1 MSVFTSPTGLI
12 IDAFGDLRDQ
22 LEQVR
27 EDLESKCFICGIG
40 KEYFDAT
47 PHGFDRHVE
56 REHNFA
62 NYMWVACPTYRN
74 MYIYIPILI
83 CATLTS
89 PFRYFLMHII
99 NKPDTEFTGQVRT
112 IKHCYWNYYSRQ
124 GFIVICLLFSGD
136 LRLGTLPTAMPWFLP
151 HWQLFPKAV
160 WGRIAIKVERT
171 PSPATMV
178 PETSDSFD
186 TL

>member
-1 MSVFTSPTGLI
+1 MLKFADCLPTLKFDAFKQTVSGLI

-62 NYMWVACPTYRN
+62 NYMYV
-74 MYIYIPILI
+74 
-83 CATLTS
+83 
-89 PFRYFLMHII
+89 
-99 NKPDTEFTGQVRT
+99 
-112 IKHCYWNYYSRQ
+112 
-124 GFIVICLLFSGD
+124 
-136 LRLGTLPTAMPWFLP
+136 
-151 HWQLFPKAV
+151 FPQKNNL
-160 WGRIAIKVERT
+160 
-171 PSPATMV
+171 
-178 PETSDSFD
+178 D
-186 TL
+186 